1 MNNMK
6 KKTTK
11 KINPFI
17 SREERI
23 EAINPDSIEDAFQV
37 ASDEIERIFE
47 FLKKQ

>member
-1 MNNMK
+1 MK
-6 KKTTK
+6 KVK
-11 KINPFI
+11 KGINPFI

>member
-1 MNNMK
+1 MK

-23 EAINPDSIEDAFQV
+23 EPINPDSLDDAFEV
-37 ASDEIERIFE
+37 ASDEIERIFN
-47 FLKKQ
+47 FLKKK